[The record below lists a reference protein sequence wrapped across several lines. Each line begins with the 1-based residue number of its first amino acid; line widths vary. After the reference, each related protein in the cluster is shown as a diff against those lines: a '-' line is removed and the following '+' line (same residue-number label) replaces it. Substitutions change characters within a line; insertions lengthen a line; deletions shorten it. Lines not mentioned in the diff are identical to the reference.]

1 MLGQSRCRLC
11 LGLIVLGQSSFIDIS
26 IWTILN
32 EGRLGET
39 YLSGANCERSNL
51 EVLQA
56 ILEAMSKP
64 NDYIDWVGDRPGHD
78 RRYAIDASKLRRE
91 LGWAPVHGVFESGLR
106 EVIVARAA
114 MDKRDLVD

>member
-1 MLGQSRCRLC
+1 MQTLLRINCIRT
-11 LGLIVLGQSSFIDIS
+11 SSFTDIS

-39 YLSGANCERSNL
+39 YLSGANCERGNL

-56 ILEAMSKP
+56 ILKAMSKP

-91 LGWAPVHGVFESGLR
+91 LGWAPVHGDFESELR
-106 EVIVARAA
+106 ELIVARIA
-114 MDKRDLVD
+114 MSKLDLVD